1 MTAADQQD
9 VDSDPDNDDGDQSE
23 DDEDNVE
30 VTPMMIDLELIKA
43 VSDTMPNVGDVVTF
57 TITVSNKGPD
67 DATNVSVEDVVP
79 NGFSNIG
86 SISSGG
92 TAVGNTITWSGLNIL
107 ANGSINLTFTAE
119 VLGSGTYV
127 NVAEVTAADQQDVDS
142 DPDNDDGDQSED
154 DEDNVEVTPMMIDL
168 ELIKAV
174 SDTMPNVGDVV
185 TFTITV
191 SNKGPDDATNVS
203 VEDVVPNGFSNIGS
217 ISSGGTAVGNTITW
231 SGLNIL
237 ANGSIN
243 LTVYS

>member
-1 MTAADQQD
+1 MVS
-9 VDSDPDNDDGDQSE
+9 VDP
-23 DDEDNVE
+23 V
-30 VTPMMIDLELIKA
+30 IDLELIKA